1 MTDETVQP
9 EVTESVVAAEVA
21 PEPTPIVAPDPVFAQ
36 VPDAS
41 ASVADESFFQ
51 RVEKAVEELGAS
63 AHNLV
68 DWLRQEIAKV
78 RS

>member
-9 EVTESVVAAEVA
+9 EVAQPTQEVA
-21 PEPTPIVAPDPVFAQ
+21 PEVVAPTQEVAEVVAD
-36 VPDAS
+36 
-41 ASVADESFFQ
+41 VADESFFQ

-63 AHNLV
+63 AHNLA
-68 DWLRQEIAKV
+68 DWIRQEIAKV

>member
-9 EVTESVVAAEVA
+9 EVIAPVVNPIATVETAPEAPTQEVA
-21 PEPTPIVAPDPVFAQ
+21 EAVAD
-36 VPDAS
+36 
-41 ASVADESFFQ
+41 VADESFFQ